1 MVILNVDF
9 LKRNIAITTPILAV
23 LFPAIVSVIMAFV
36 RVRVVHK
43 IEYKPNLKNF
53 ALFLSIV
60 SLALLVEKILYSI
73 LHQPD
78 LAGIAVFSVI
88 FLISLAFYRFSKEK
102 VNYKTVAKMLV
113 VVSIVFVFVW
123 FIFTVIVRAIYSLI
137 VLTSWLIILVISLRV
152 LLKKEISK

>member
-1 MVILNVDF
+1 M
-9 LKRNIAITTPILAV
+9 T
-23 LFPAIVSVIMAFV
+23 
-36 RVRVVHK
+36 
-43 IEYKPNLKNF
+43 
-53 ALFLSIV
+53 
-60 SLALLVEKILYSI
+60 LLVEKISYSI

-78 LAGIAVFSVI
+78 LAGITVFSVI

-137 VLTSWLIILVISLRV
+137 VLTSWFIILVISLRV